1 MKGFETINQREFLAL
16 ERVTKEYYEYFTM
29 FDVESLLNDGEFITL
44 TFENSTLRIRY
55 DLHLQRIEYVME
67 DKEYIMIHSV
77 RDKVLSESCKE
88 LTIDEID
95 KRHQCVEVTGNGENY
110 RFYYDFEVERN
121 LETAHEGG
129 IVTHSYYE
137 YVINNLRLTSV
148 DREQDNGEY
157 GMVNFCL
164 KPEQKS
170 LLLESIKNELYEYY
184 NEIN

>member
-1 MKGFETINQREFLAL
+1 MKGFETINQTEILGLNRL
-16 ERVTKEYYEYFTM
+16 TQEYYEYFTM

-55 DLHLQRIEYVME
+55 DLHLQRLEYVME
-67 DKEYIMIHSV
+67 DKGYTVIHSV

-88 LTIDEID
+88 LIIDEID
-95 KRHQCVEVTGNGENY
+95 QHHQCVEATGNGENY
-110 RFYYDFEVERN
+110 RFYYDFEIERN

-129 IVTHSYYE
+129 IVTNSYYE

-148 DREQDNGEY
+148 DREKDNGAY

-164 KPEQKS
+164 KPEQKN
-170 LLLESIKNELYEYY
+170 LILESIKNELYDYY
-184 NEIN
+184 NETN